1 MAASPSAPPPPAAAA
16 GVGVWS
22 PAPQSPSPN
31 LANFFVWREFVW
43 GAIAGAFGEGMMH
56 PVDTLKTRLQSQAII
71 TGAKAQK
78 NIFQMIR
85 TVWVSDGLKGFYRG
99 ISPGVTG
106 SLATGATYFG
116 VIESTKTWLE
126 HSNPN
131 LSGHWS
137 HFIAGGIGDTLGSFI
152 YVPCEVMKQ
161 RMQVQG
167 TKKSW
172 ALTATKGNIS
182 QTPGAP
188 MYNYYNGMF
197 HAGCSIWRDHGLKG
211 LYAGYWSTLARD
223 VPFAGLMV
231 TFYEAMKELTEYGKR
246 KYLPESN
253 LHASNSFE
261 GLLLGGLAGGFSAY
275 LTTPLDVIK
284 TRLQVQGSTTS
295 YNGWLDAITKTW
307 ANEGMSGLFK
317 GSIPRI
323 IWYIPASA
331 FTFMAVEFLRDHFN
345 EKIDT
350 DARELTGLSMDTRSE
365 VEEAA

>member
-1 MAASPSAPPPPAAAA
+1 MKF
-16 GVGVWS
+16 
-22 PAPQSPSPN
+22 N
-31 LANFFVWREFVW
+31 T
-43 GAIAGAFGEGMMH
+43 H
-56 PVDTLKTRLQSQAII
+56 PFS
-71 TGAKAQK
+71 
-78 NIFQMIR
+78 
-85 TVWVSDGLKGFYRG
+85 GFYRG

-253 LHASNSFE
+253 LHASSSFE
-261 GLLLGGLAGGFSAY
+261 GLLLGGLAGGRSGPILLIHQMLPIVLLDYPKMLRSLDIYLFSNVF
-275 LTTPLDVIK
+275 LC
-284 TRLQVQGSTTS
+284 QVLVHT
-295 YNGWLDAITKTW
+295 
-307 ANEGMSGLFK
+307 
-317 GSIPRI
+317 
-323 IWYIPASA
+323 
-331 FTFMAVEFLRDHFN
+331 
-345 EKIDT
+345 
-350 DARELTGLSMDTRSE
+350 
-365 VEEAA
+365 